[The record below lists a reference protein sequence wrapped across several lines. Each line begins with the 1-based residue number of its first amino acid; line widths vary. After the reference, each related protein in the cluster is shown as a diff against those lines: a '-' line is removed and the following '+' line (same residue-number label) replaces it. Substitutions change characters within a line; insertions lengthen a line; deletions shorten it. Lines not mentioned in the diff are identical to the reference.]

1 MEDRGDAGRPRS
13 DSKLAGE
20 KRTGGE
26 LKEKPEVARKKIKM
40 RELESLLGSEEASS
54 SRLKNKEDSDHFQLS
69 EQMSQVTSVP
79 VTLDLDAYQVERRGR
94 TTLSVEFTAASR
106 PLDLNSEAC
115 IANNLVRNDI
125 AEHADNCNEVPLLK
139 KHEDKHGNKCVT
151 SVGIGLDLNAEDDSS
166 VSQELFRTNKDQDKS
181 RDVSECGST
190 TGPVQEKDPL
200 RMWKEVKQNGFLSS
214 SHGGIS
220 IQSGFMSSSHGGIP
234 MPKQCGRKP
243 EDDVHKKKMELAKR
257 EQVDRLAKREQVDR
271 LAKIAAPSGL
281 LNGLNPGIINHVRNK
296 KQVHSIIE
304 ALVRSEKLENGC
316 LESKQAI
323 HLKSG
328 TKETNNMSDSG
339 IQRLGFSHGDGSLT
353 SLIGSKQTSGC
364 SMSNGQGDF
373 NVVGT
378 VHARNF
384 VSYSGVSK
392 DYVLALKLS
401 SSTSALEESRT
412 VLNEESAN
420 STNVCCLSVRAA
432 SVSSQWLEL
441 LHQDIKGR
449 IAALRRSRK
458 RVRAVITTE
467 LHFLISKEFSAIEVD
482 SSYIMQSS
490 SEVVSNNT
498 TAALHQARW
507 RPLFDQLDK
516 ALYEEEKQLER
527 WLCQVKE
534 MQVHFDQGLQH
545 LSYKA
550 ILGYPRTEKADSLQK
565 ELAVRAAAASIYSTC
580 NFLTSKENVSCF

>member
-1 MEDRGDAGRPRS
+1 MPI
-13 DSKLAGE
+13 
-20 KRTGGE
+20 E
-26 LKEKPEVARKKIKM
+26 LPTQTYVKALSSVLYNAT
-40 RELESLLGSEEASS
+40 EASS
-54 SRLKNKEDSDHFQLS
+54 SHLKNKEDSNHFQLS
-69 EQMSQVTSVP
+69 EQMSQVTNVP
-79 VTLDLDAYQVERRGR
+79 ITLDLNAYQAERRGR
-94 TTLSVEFTAASR
+94 TTLSVEVTASSR

-166 VSQELFRTNKDQDKS
+166 VNQELFRTNKDHDKS
-181 RDVSECGST
+181 RDVSECGSA

-200 RMWKEVKQNGFLSS
+200 RMWKEMKQNGFLSS

-243 EDDVHKKKMELAKR
+243 KDDVHKKKMELAKR
-257 EQVDRLAKREQVDR
+257 EQVDRLT
-271 LAKIAAPSGL
+271 KIAAPSGL
-281 LNGLNPGIINHVRNK
+281 LNGSNLGIINHVRNK

-304 ALVRSEKLENGC
+304 AL
-316 LESKQAI
+316 
-323 HLKSG
+323 
-328 TKETNNMSDSG
+328 
-339 IQRLGFSHGDGSLT
+339 
-353 SLIGSKQTSGC
+353 
-364 SMSNGQGDF
+364 GDF
-373 NVVGT
+373 NIVGT

-384 VSYSGVSK
+384 VSYSAVSK
-392 DYVLALKLS
+392 DDVLALKLS
-401 SSTSALEESRT
+401 SSTNALEESRT

-420 STNVCCLSVRAA
+420 STSVSCLSVRAA

-449 IAALRRSRK
+449 IAALCRSRK

-467 LHFLISKEFSAIEVD
+467 LHFLSKEFSAIEVD

>member
-13 DSKLAGE
+13 NSKLADE

-26 LKEKPEVARKKIKM
+26 LKEKSEVAQKKIKM
-40 RELESLLGSEEASS
+40 RELESLLGSKEAST
-54 SRLKNKEDSDHFQLS
+54 SRLKNKEDSDHFQFS

-79 VTLDLDAYQVERRGR
+79 VTLDLDAYQAERRGR
-94 TTLSVEFTAASR
+94 TTLSVEVTTASR

-125 AEHADNCNEVPLLK
+125 VEHADNFNEVPLLK
-139 KHEDKHGNKCVT
+139 KHEDKHGNNCVT

-220 IQSGFMSSSHGGIP
+220 IQSGFMSSSHGGIL

-243 EDDVHKKKMELAKR
+243 EDDVHKKRMELAKR
-257 EQVDRLAKREQVDR
+257 EQVDRLAKREEVDK
-271 LAKIAAPSGL
+271 LTKIAAPSGL
-281 LNGLNPGIINHVRNK
+281 LNGLNPGIINQVRNK

-373 NVVGT
+373 NMVGT

-384 VSYSGVSK
+384 VSHSAVSK
-392 DYVLALKLS
+392 DDVSALKLS

-420 STNVCCLSVRAA
+420 STSVCCLSVRAA

-441 LHQDIKGR
+441 LHQNIKGR

-527 WLCQVKE
+527 WFCQVKE

-580 NFLTSKENVSCF
+580 NFLTSRENVSCF

>member
-1 MEDRGDAGRPRS
+1 MPI
-13 DSKLAGE
+13 
-20 KRTGGE
+20 E
-26 LKEKPEVARKKIKM
+26 LPTQTYVKALSSVLYNAT
-40 RELESLLGSEEASS
+40 EASS
-54 SRLKNKEDSDHFQLS
+54 SHLKNKEDNNHFQLS
-69 EQMSQVTSVP
+69 EQMSQVTNVP
-79 VTLDLDAYQVERRGR
+79 VTLDLDAYQAERRGR
-94 TTLSVEFTAASR
+94 TTLSVEVTASSR

-166 VSQELFRTNKDQDKS
+166 VNQELFRTNKDQDKS

-200 RMWKEVKQNGFLSS
+200 RMWKEMKQNGFLSS

-243 EDDVHKKKMELAKR
+243 KDDVHKKKMELAKR
-257 EQVDRLAKREQVDR
+257 EQVDRLT
-271 LAKIAAPSGL
+271 KIAAPSGL
-281 LNGLNPGIINHVRNK
+281 LNGLNLGIINHVRNK

-339 IQRLGFSHGDGSLT
+339 IQRLGFSHGDGSST

-373 NVVGT
+373 NIVGT
-378 VHARNF
+378 EHARNF
-384 VSYSGVSK
+384 VSYSAVSK
-392 DYVLALKLS
+392 DDVLALKLS
-401 SSTSALEESRT
+401 SSTNALEESRT

-420 STNVCCLSVRAA
+420 STSVSCLSVRAA

-550 ILGYPRTEKADSLQK
+550 IRGYPRTEKADSLQK

>member
-1 MEDRGDAGRPRS
+1 M
-13 DSKLAGE
+13 LI
-20 KRTGGE
+20 E
-26 LKEKPEVARKKIKM
+26 LPTQTYVKALSSVLYNAT
-40 RELESLLGSEEASS
+40 EASS
-54 SRLKNKEDSDHFQLS
+54 SHLKNKEDNNHFQLS
-69 EQMSQVTSVP
+69 EQMSQVTNVP
-79 VTLDLDAYQVERRGR
+79 VTLDLDAYQAERRGR
-94 TTLSVEFTAASR
+94 TTLSVEVTASSR

-166 VSQELFRTNKDQDKS
+166 VNQELFRTNKDQDKS

-200 RMWKEVKQNGFLSS
+200 RMWKEMKQNGFLSS

-243 EDDVHKKKMELAKR
+243 KDDVHKKKMELAKR
-257 EQVDRLAKREQVDR
+257 EQVDRLT
-271 LAKIAAPSGL
+271 KIAAPSGL
-281 LNGLNPGIINHVRNK
+281 LNGLNLGIINHVRNK

-339 IQRLGFSHGDGSLT
+339 IQRLGFSHGDGSST

-373 NVVGT
+373 NIVGT
-378 VHARNF
+378 EHARNF
-384 VSYSGVSK
+384 VSYSAVSK
-392 DYVLALKLS
+392 DDVLALKLS
-401 SSTSALEESRT
+401 SSTNALEESRT

-420 STNVCCLSVRAA
+420 STSVSCLSVRGEYLIF
-432 SVSSQWLEL
+432 VSEGINNLIYAHLYVKLSWYRNCKTLNEL
-441 LHQDIKGR
+441 
-449 IAALRRSRK
+449 
-458 RVRAVITTE
+458 
-467 LHFLISKEFSAIEVD
+467 
-482 SSYIMQSS
+482 Y
-490 SEVVSNNT
+490 
-498 TAALHQARW
+498 
-507 RPLFDQLDK
+507 
-516 ALYEEEKQLER
+516 
-527 WLCQVKE
+527 
-534 MQVHFDQGLQH
+534 
-545 LSYKA
+545 
-550 ILGYPRTEKADSLQK
+550 ILGLSIFGPVRFWTKINNQTDFILFLVLEPNRTENRLKLINFGSVFSPSKPVQTEIFIL
-565 ELAVRAAAASIYSTC
+565 ASIFQKINS
-580 NFLTSKENVSCF
+580 NFRFVLLVQKLNPTKKYTKPKDLTAKKQRKNQKLLKCKIIKKHGGEEYRFER

>member
-1 MEDRGDAGRPRS
+1 MPI
-13 DSKLAGE
+13 
-20 KRTGGE
+20 E
-26 LKEKPEVARKKIKM
+26 LLTQTYVKALSSVLYNAT
-40 RELESLLGSEEASS
+40 EASS
-54 SRLKNKEDSDHFQLS
+54 SHLKNNEDSNHFQLS
-69 EQMSQVTSVP
+69 EQMSQVTNVR
-79 VTLDLDAYQVERRGR
+79 VTLDLDAYQAERRGR
-94 TTLSVEFTAASR
+94 TTLSVEVTASSR

-166 VSQELFRTNKDQDKS
+166 VNQELFRTNKDQDKS

-200 RMWKEVKQNGFLSS
+200 RMWKEMKQNGFLSS

-243 EDDVHKKKMELAKR
+243 KDDVHKKKMELAKR
-257 EQVDRLAKREQVDR
+257 EQVDRLT
-271 LAKIAAPSGL
+271 KIAAPSGL
-281 LNGLNPGIINHVRNK
+281 LNGSNLGIINHVRNK

-328 TKETNNMSDSG
+328 TKETNTMSDSG
-339 IQRLGFSHGDGSLT
+339 IQRLGFSHGDGSST

-373 NVVGT
+373 NIVGT

-384 VSYSGVSK
+384 VSYSAVSK
-392 DYVLALKLS
+392 DDVLALKLS
-401 SSTSALEESRT
+401 SSTNALEESRT

-420 STNVCCLSVRAA
+420 STSVSCLSVRGEYLIF
-432 SVSSQWLEL
+432 VSEGINNLIYAHLYVKLSWYRNCKTLNEL
-441 LHQDIKGR
+441 
-449 IAALRRSRK
+449 
-458 RVRAVITTE
+458 
-467 LHFLISKEFSAIEVD
+467 
-482 SSYIMQSS
+482 Y
-490 SEVVSNNT
+490 
-498 TAALHQARW
+498 
-507 RPLFDQLDK
+507 
-516 ALYEEEKQLER
+516 
-527 WLCQVKE
+527 
-534 MQVHFDQGLQH
+534 
-545 LSYKA
+545 
-550 ILGYPRTEKADSLQK
+550 ILGLSIFGPARFWTKINNQTNFILFLVLEPNRTENRFKPINFGSVWFFPLPNRFKPKFLYLLPFSKKSTPIFVLFSLS
-565 ELAVRAAAASIYSTC
+565 RS
-580 NFLTSKENVSCF
+580 